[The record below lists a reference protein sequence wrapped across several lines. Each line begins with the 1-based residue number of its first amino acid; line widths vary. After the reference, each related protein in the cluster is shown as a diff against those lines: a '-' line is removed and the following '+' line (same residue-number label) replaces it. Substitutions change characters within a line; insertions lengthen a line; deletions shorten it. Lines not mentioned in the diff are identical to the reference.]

1 MKQINKL
8 SNGPQLRITSVLVVH
23 LLLIHLHRG
32 QSKLIGSSQPILAIV
47 GDDIILPCH
56 LEPAVDVAAKTLE
69 WTRSDLEPRFVLV
82 WRASQDVLNVKNPSY
97 RGRTSLFTDELKQG
111 NISLKLSE
119 VKPADQGRYRCCI
132 PENDEEYL
140 VELVVASDAAASP
153 VISLTGID
161 GDKGGVVLQCESKG
175 WYPEPELL
183 WLDAEGKILSA
194 RPTETVRGPDDLYT
208 VSSRVTVEKRHSNNI
223 TCRVQQSKINQT
235 RETQIHILDDFFKVQ
250 SSSSHLKAG
259 FAVIFV
265 VCIILLIVL
274 VFFVWKWKQNK
285 SDKEIK
291 NHSKTQKPEEQRE
304 GEQLMTNET
313 VLIEVLD
320 NGQKKIKNK
329 HIVRKPPAPA
339 GTSSSLEKF
348 IRVSRQM
355 LEEKQRREE
364 AEKEVQ
370 TLKEQL
376 GNSRPPPPAYT
387 VNQLKTEVQKLKEE
401 KQRSEDQR
409 QQLEKKLETKKQEV
423 HDLVKKQIQT
433 VEKKMK
439 ENESKVETIMT
450 LLRDQNKKIQV
461 EKENMKEAETK
472 KKQLENKI
480 TEFNRQLQNKKLN
493 RKDAERKITKV
504 NEKLRAEEKMMKE
517 AETKVETLKKQG
529 DTIKTELDQLFQ
541 AQEDNKKAAKTLK
554 TLLKEEGSVCNSFE
568 RKPET
573 TFNQTYFEWSHCQF

>member
-223 TCRVQQSKINQT
+223 ICRVQQTNINQT
-235 RETQIHILDDFFKVQ
+235 RETRIHVPDDFFKVQ
-250 SSSSHLKAG
+250 SSSSHLRAG
-259 FAVIFV
+259 FAVCLV
-265 VCIILLIVL
+265 VCIILLILL
-274 VFFVWKWKQNK
+274 VFFGWKWKQNK
-285 SDKEIK
+285 NDNKEIK
-291 NHSKTQKPEEQRE
+291 NHSKIQKLEHQFSTEEHRE
-304 GEQLMTNET
+304 REQLMANET
-313 VLIEVLD
+313 VKIEVLD
-320 NGQKKIKNK
+320 NGQKLG
-329 HIVRKPPAPA
+329 RSQAAPA
-339 GTSSSLEKF
+339 GSSSFLVRDHVEIKF
-348 IRVSRQM
+348 FR
-355 LEEKQRREE
+355 LTK
-364 AEKEVQ
+364 
-370 TLKEQL
+370 LL
-376 GNSRPPPPAYT
+376 G
-387 VNQLKTEVQKLKEE
+387 
-401 KQRSEDQR
+401 
-409 QQLEKKLETKKQEV
+409 
-423 HDLVKKQIQT
+423 
-433 VEKKMK
+433 
-439 ENESKVETIMT
+439 
-450 LLRDQNKKIQV
+450 
-461 EKENMKEAETK
+461 
-472 KKQLENKI
+472 
-480 TEFNRQLQNKKLN
+480 
-493 RKDAERKITKV
+493 
-504 NEKLRAEEKMMKE
+504 
-517 AETKVETLKKQG
+517 
-529 DTIKTELDQLFQ
+529 
-541 AQEDNKKAAKTLK
+541 
-554 TLLKEEGSVCNSFE
+554 
-568 RKPET
+568 
-573 TFNQTYFEWSHCQF
+573 